1 MKACPALVALAVLL
15 VSCGP
20 IVKSVPIDPNTG
32 NPVVE
37 PPANGGDGSKGAKK
51 TSNSGAIYFLPRS
64 YFKIKIAPKNGG
76 EGQGAQAGKENGQES
91 QPDKK
96 KRNAKVQSTIQNNV
110 TVSVSGTTEKDS
122 QGGSGSPGHDIELE
136 FERSGFKVKA
146 FTFTL
151 DVVTTIDP
159 EKVYYLQYVPSPSSD
174 DDVDIAVKN
183 FFISSVKTTAENK
196 SDEIALKSVELIKQA
211 VLLGTGLPGAPQVV
225 PPVEN
230 KGAVGILTAP
240 ADQPKQ
246 QEGVGCPGS
255 IDIEVD
261 PIQILINTP
270 PEPSQQKA
278 GVDCNQPTSQNQK
291 TADNAKNSS
300 KSSGKDGSF
309 DAICNNCN
317 ENKAISCLPPQID
330 IQLKRFVGPYSS
342 TENPGNEGVYYRAA
356 FPYRL
361 IVKAKDKDGITKVV
375 ERIVLL
381 PNESPAYLFDLR
393 RTAFVKKTYDVQFE
407 NGFLTSAKINKPS
420 ELLAGVS
427 LPVDIIKSIASIP
440 GEIIQLKI
448 NYNSQQQALLEAEKT
463 RFESLKAFNDAVLEM
478 YKTNANQTQTL
489 IEQLKK

>member
-37 PPANGGDGSKGAKK
+37 PPSNGGDGSQGAKK

-64 YFKIKIAPKNGG
+64 YFKIKITPKNGSG
-76 EGQGAQAGKENGQES
+76 EQEPQAGKKNS
-91 QPDKK
+91 
-96 KRNAKVQSTIQNNV
+96 NANVQSTIQNNV
-110 TVSVSGTTEKDS
+110 TVSVSGTPETPS
-122 QGGSGSPGHDIELE
+122 QGASGSPGHDIELE
-136 FERSGFKVKA
+136 FKRNKIEDKTFI
-146 FTFTL
+146 FTL
-151 DVVTTIDP
+151 DVVTKIDP
-159 EKVYYLQYVPSPSSD
+159 GKAYYLQYIPSPSSD

-211 VLLGTGLPGAPQVV
+211 VLLGTGIPGAPL
-225 PPVEN
+225 ETAET
-230 KGAVGILTAP
+230 GAKSKDVGTASIDAP
-240 ADQPKQ
+240 QKQ
-246 QEGVGCPGS
+246 EKFAGCPES

-261 PIQILINTP
+261 PIDIMTTAKQTFNFTGCQCYKKDNT
-270 PEPSQQKA
+270 
-278 GVDCNQPTSQNQK
+278 
-291 TADNAKNSS
+291 
-300 KSSGKDGSF
+300 
-309 DAICNNCN
+309 
-317 ENKAISCLPPQID
+317 SCLPGE
-330 IQLKRFVGPYSS
+330 IQFKIERLAFISDP
-342 TENPGNEGVYYRAA
+342 NPVTDDQGVHYRAA

-361 IVKAKDKDGITKVV
+361 IITVGNSDGITKVV

-427 LPVDIIKSIASIP
+427 LPVDIIKSVASIP
-440 GEIIQLKI
+440 AEIIQLKI